1 MKVVVFGG
9 TGFVGHSLVPMLRKH
24 GHAVVVLSRKSE
36 LPARLS
42 GPGVELLQGDLLSP
56 AVRELRIGDVDAM
69 VLLAAPRL
77 FGKRLGNRRF
87 ARLKTEL
94 TTIYS
99 NALEVARL
107 HGCPIVIAG
116 GTSFRTV
123 GDQVA
128 DESWPIDRFAA
139 TSIGEGID
147 AVVDQAVASK
157 SPKLVWM
164 LAGQIYGPGGMFMM
178 MHRMTKQGRAPVLG
192 DGNNCLPR
200 IHVDDCAAAFVA
212 ALEHLDTLATGERF
226 IVADDV
232 ACTTRQF
239 AQELCALL
247 QAPNP
252 KSPPSFIV
260 RLVIGRRLFE
270 TASMN
275 CRVSNAK
282 LKRLLGWAPRYPSFR
297 EGLRATLEAIG
308 RGEVTP

>member
-1 MKVVVFGG
+1 MRVLVCGG
-9 TGFVGHSLVPMLRKH
+9 TGFVGHALVPMLRHH
-24 GHAVVVLSRKSE
+24 GHSAVVLTRKSE
-36 LPARLS
+36 LPVRLV
-42 GPGVELLQGDLLSP
+42 GQGVGILQGDLLSP
-56 AVRELRIGDVDAM
+56 SVLGLEMGDIDAM
-69 VLLAAPRL
+69 ILLAAPRL

-87 ARLKTEL
+87 AQLRTEL

-99 NALEVARL
+99 SALELANTR
-107 HGCPIVIAG
+107 GCPIIIAG

-128 DESWPIDRFAA
+128 DETWPIDRFGA

-147 AVVDQAVASK
+147 ELVEKAVTAK

-164 LAGQIYGPGGMFMM
+164 LAGQIYGPGGMFMTM
-178 MHRMTKQGRAPVLG
+178 YRMARKGRAPILG

-212 ALEHLDTLATGERF
+212 ALEHVDTLATGERF

-232 ACTTRQF
+232 ACTSRQF
-239 AQELCALL
+239 AEELAVLL
-247 QAPNP
+247 HVP
-252 KSPPSFIV
+252 KPRPPPSFIV
-260 RLVIGRRLFE
+260 KVIIGKRLFE
-270 TASMN
+270 SATMN

-282 LKRLLGWAPRYPSFR
+282 LKRVLGWAPRYPSFR
-297 EGLRATLEAIG
+297 EGLQATLDAIG